1 MRSEANTR
9 ATAAG
14 QPDGC
19 HSLASM
25 GSRPTENVETE
36 LKFEVGINFVLPDLA
51 DVADGVAVTAPEV
64 HLLAASYFDTAD
76 LRLAKAGITLRRR
89 TGGADAG
96 WHLKLPP
103 ARGTP
108 RGGQPPPRDEAAAHP
123 APLAPPLSPRGPG
136 A

>member
-14 QPDGC
+14 QRDGC

-25 GSRPTENVETE
+25 GSRPTEHVETE
-36 LKFEVGINFVLPDLA
+36 LKFEVGLDLVLPDLA
-51 DVADGVAVTAPEV
+51 GLADGVAVTAPEV

-89 TGGADAG
+89 TGGGDAG
-96 WHLKLPP
+96 WHLNLPLT
-103 ARGTP
+103 AGTRRALQRP
-108 RGGQPPPRDEAAAHP
+108 LGDEATAVP
-123 APLAPPLSPRGPG
+123 EPL
-136 A
+136 

>member
-25 GSRPTENVETE
+25 GRRPTEHVETE

-89 TGGADAG
+89 TGGADSG
-96 WHLKLPP
+96 WHPKLPLT
-103 ARGTP
+103 AGTP
-108 RGGQPPPRDEAAAHP
+108 PDVAPPPRPGGTTTP
-123 APLAPPLSPRGPG
+123 APPPSQ
-136 A
+136 